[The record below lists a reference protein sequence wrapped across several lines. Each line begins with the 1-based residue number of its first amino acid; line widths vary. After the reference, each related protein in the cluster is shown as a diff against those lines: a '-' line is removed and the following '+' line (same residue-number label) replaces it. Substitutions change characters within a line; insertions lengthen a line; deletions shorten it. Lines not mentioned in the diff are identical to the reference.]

1 MFRFANPNMLYFLLL
16 CGVFIVLLFYYTRRR
31 RNAIRKIGDW
41 QLVQNLMPQYAKNL
55 SVYKALFFIF
65 ALSFLIL
72 ALARP
77 QFGERKEIIRKEGIE
92 IMIALDIS
100 NSMLAEDI
108 TPNRLERA
116 KYALRQLVDKLQND
130 KLGLVVFAG
139 NAFVQLPMTHDYS
152 AAKLFV
158 STINPDLISEQGTS
172 IGSAINLAIGSFT
185 SDSDI
190 GKAIIIITDGE
201 DHNGDAI
208 TAAKRAKEKGI
219 QVFTIG
225 MGLEKGAPIPS
236 PHKQSEFIKDEQ
248 GNTVISKLNPQ
259 YLQKVAAA
267 ANGTYIQASNTNV
280 GLDDILAEI
289 NRLNTETYESSEFTA
304 HAEQF
309 QYFLGVAI
317 FLLIIG
323 IVFPER
329 KHTSWEK
336 YNIFKVQNKNKQSKN
351 DNK

>member
-1 MFRFANPNMLYFLLL
+1 MFRFANDNFLYLLL
-16 CGVFIVLLFYYTRRR
+16 ICAVFMLLLIFYVRRR
-31 RNAIRKIGDW
+31 KKTISKLGSDKLIK
-41 QLVQNLMPQYAKNL
+41 QLMPQYAKTL
-55 SVYKALFFIF
+55 PIYKAI
-65 ALSFLIL
+65 FLIAAL
-72 ALARP
+72 TMLVFALARP
-77 QFGERKEIIRKEGIE
+77 QFGERTETVRKEGIE

-116 KYALRQLVDKLQND
+116 KYALSQLVDRLKND

-139 NAFVQLPMTHDYS
+139 DAFVQLPMTHDYS

-158 STINPDLISEQGTS
+158 STISPDLISEQGTS
-172 IGSAINLAIGSFT
+172 MGNAISLATTSFT

-201 DHNGDAI
+201 DHEGDAI
-208 TAAKRAKEKGI
+208 GAAKKAKEKGI

-225 MGLEKGAPIPS
+225 MGLEKGAPIPT
-236 PHKQSEFIKDEQ
+236 PQQNGEFIKDNT

-280 GLDDILAEI
+280 GLDDILDEI
-289 NRLNTETYESSEFTA
+289 NRLNTESYESTMFTA

-309 QYFLGVAI
+309 QYFVGLAI
-317 FLLIIG
+317 LLLIIG

-329 KHTSWEK
+329 RHNSWVK
-336 YNIFKVQNKNKQSKN
+336 YNIFKVKNQNNEA
-351 DNK
+351 

>member
-1 MFRFANPNMLYFLLL
+1 MFRFANYNFLYLLIL
-16 CGVFIVLLFYYTRRR
+16 CIIFIVLLFFYV
-31 RNAIRKIGDW
+31 RNRKKALNKIGQW
-41 QLVQNLMPQYAKNL
+41 ELVKELIPQYSKKL
-55 SVYKALFFIF
+55 PIYRTFFFIISLF
-65 ALSFLIL
+65 FLIL

-77 QFGERKEIIRKEGIE
+77 QFGERTEIIRKEGIE

-108 TPNRLERA
+108 TPNRLERS
-116 KYALRQLVDKLQND
+116 KYALSQLVDNLKND

-158 STINPDLISEQGTS
+158 STISPDLISEQGTS
-172 IGSAINLAIGSFT
+172 IGSAINLAISSFT
-185 SDSDI
+185 TDSDI

-201 DHNGDAI
+201 DHEGDAME
-208 TAAKRAKEKGI
+208 AAKLAKQKGI

-236 PHKQSEFIKDEQ
+236 PQQNGEFIKDEA
-248 GNTVISKLNPQ
+248 GNTVISKLNSE

-280 GLDDILAEI
+280 GLDDILTEI
-289 NRLNTETYESSEFTA
+289 NRLNTETYESTEFTA

-309 QYFLGVAI
+309 QYFLI
-317 FLLIIG
+317 ISILFLILGII
-323 IVFPER
+323 FPER
-329 KHTSWEK
+329 RHTSWEK
-336 YNIFKVQNKNKQSKN
+336 YNIFKVKQQNTLNE
-351 DNK
+351 DA

>member
-1 MFRFANPNMLYFLLL
+1 MFRFANPMLLYLLLL
-16 CGVFIVLLFYYTRRR
+16 CVALLILLFFYARRR
-31 RNAIRKIGDW
+31 KRAIAKLGNWTLIRE
-41 QLVQNLMPQYAKNL
+41 LMPQYARKL
-55 SVYKALFFIF
+55 PIYKALLFIT
-65 ALSFLIL
+65 ALAFLIL

-77 QFGERKEIIRKEGIE
+77 QFGERKETVRKEGIE

-108 TPNRLERA
+108 KPNRLERA
-116 KYALRQLVDKLQND
+116 KYALSQLVDRLKND

-139 NAFVQLPMTHDYS
+139 DAFVQLPMTHDYS

-158 STINPDLISEQGTS
+158 STISPDLISEQGTS
-172 IGSAINLAIGSFT
+172 MGNAISLATTSFT

-201 DHNGDAI
+201 DHEGDAI
-208 TAAKRAKEKGI
+208 GAAKNAKEKGI

-236 PHKQSEFIKDEQ
+236 PQQNGQFIKDNA
-248 GNTVISKLNPQ
+248 GNTIISKLNPK

-280 GLDDILAEI
+280 GLNDILDEI
-289 NRLNTETYESSEFTA
+289 NRLNTEAYESTEFTA

-309 QYFLGVAI
+309 QYFLSIAI
-317 FLLIIG
+317 ILLIIG

-329 KHTSWEK
+329 RHASWIK
-336 YNIFKVQNKNKQSKN
+336 YNIFKVKNQKET
-351 DNK
+351 DHA